1 MTMSA
6 ETAID
11 VRRAAQR
18 FHTRLDWLDSWHSF
32 SFGEHHDPANTAH
45 GLLLVSNDDTVA
57 PAAGFGPHSHRD
69 MEIVTWVLE
78 GELEHRD
85 SAGNHDVIRPGLAQR
100 MSAGRGITHSEANAS
115 RDEPVHFVQMWVL
128 PDARGIEPGYEQ
140 RNVSAA
146 LSVPELVAVASGR
159 GHDGAVGLHQRDAVL
174 WAARLG
180 AGDAVTIPEAR
191 HVHLFVARGEANLE
205 RAGEL
210 STGDAVRLTDAGAL
224 ALVAGPSGAETLV
237 WETE

>member
-6 ETAID
+6 ETSID

-45 GLLLVSNDDTVA
+45 GLVLVSNDDTVA
-57 PAAGFGPHSHRD
+57 PAAGFGPHS
-69 MEIVTWVLE
+69 
-78 GELEHRD
+78 HRD

-100 MSAGRGITHSEANAS
+100 MSAGRGITHSETNTS

-140 RNVSAA
+140 RDVSAA

-180 AGDAVTIPEAR
+180 AGDAVTIPEAH

-224 ALVAGPSGAETLV
+224 TLVAGPSGAETLV
-237 WETE
+237 WETG